1 MLDVLSL
8 IIGFVVGII
17 AVSIAIELGW
27 KKQSP
32 TKTYKMAT
40 RWSLNELHRPRVVA
54 EKLKMDV
61 PRHADVVVKAR
72 TSFSKNALENPD
84 VTGNFAVGDG
94 KALIFAGEIHPD
106 QMAFRTVDDDIVR
119 RLREQFQQYTTEPSE
134 TTGKAPMR
142 GGITMRGM
150 AKAVVPYRDQYL
162 IRLSTTE
169 GIRGV
174 LINERLDLEG
184 KTIEVEGEL
193 VGGDRPFIKPYHLEI
208 IE

>member
-27 KKQSP
+27 KKQEP

-40 RWSLNELHRPRVVA
+40 RWSLNELHRPKIVA

-61 PRHADVVVKAR
+61 PAHADVVVQAR
-72 TSFSKNALENPD
+72 TSFSKDAHENPD

-94 KALIFAGEIHPD
+94 KALVFAGEIHPG
-106 QMAFRTVDDDIVR
+106 QLAFRTVDDGIVR
-119 RLREQFQQYTTEPSE
+119 RLRERFREYSTEPGE
-134 TTGKAPMR
+134 AKDTAPA
-142 GGITMRGM
+142 GSGVTMRGM

-174 LINERLDLEG
+174 LVNERLDLEG
-184 KTIEVEGEL
+184 KMIEVEGEL
-193 VGGDRPFIKPYHLEI
+193 VGDDRPFIKPYHLETL
-208 IE
+208 E

>member
-17 AVSIAIELGW
+17 AVSIAIEIGW
-27 KKQSP
+27 KKQEP
-32 TKTYKMAT
+32 TKAYKMAT
-40 RWSLNELHRPRVVA
+40 RWSLNELHRPKIVA
-54 EKLKMDV
+54 EKLKMDA

-72 TSFSKNALENPD
+72 TRFAKDAHENPEA
-84 VTGNFAVGDG
+84 TGNFAVGDG
-94 KALIFAGEIHPD
+94 KALVFAGEIHPG
-106 QMAFRTVDDDIVR
+106 QLAFRTVDDGIVS
-119 RLREQFQQYTTEPSE
+119 RLRERFRQYSTESE
-134 TTGKAPMR
+134 AEEGIGPVE

-174 LINERLDLEG
+174 LVDERLELEG
-184 KTIEVEGEL
+184 KMIEVEGEL
-193 VGGDRPFIKPYHLEI
+193 VGDDRPFIKPYHLETL
-208 IE
+208 E

>member
-27 KKQSP
+27 RKQEP

-40 RWSLNELHRPRVVA
+40 RWSLNELHRPKIVA

-61 PRHADVVVKAR
+61 PHHADVVVQTR
-72 TSFSKNALENPD
+72 TSFSKDAHENPD

-94 KALIFAGEIHPD
+94 KALVFAGEIHPA
-106 QMAFRTVDDDIVR
+106 QLAFRTVDDAIVR
-119 RLREQFQQYTTEPSE
+119 RLHERWQQYNTEPGE
-134 TTGKAPMR
+134 PRGTAPAG

-162 IRLSTTE
+162 IRLSTSE

-174 LINERLDLEG
+174 LVNERLDLEG
-184 KTIEVEGEL
+184 KMIEVEGEL
-193 VGGDRPFIKPYHLEI
+193 VGGDRPFIRPFHLEVLQ
-208 IE
+208 